1 MSMLASMDVDAVV
14 LSRHC
19 IVMASCRLSRI
30 ICVLSEDVSFVAI
43 FSAIF
48 FVYSLA
54 FFNGR
59 NFFSDFNNFFHHV
72 FLWDFFGWDILKCLY
87 SIGKGGIYVGE
98 T

>member
-54 FFNGR
+54 FF
-59 NFFSDFNNFFHHV
+59 
-72 FLWDFFGWDILKCLY
+72 
-87 SIGKGGIYVGE
+87 
-98 T
+98 